1 MFGSTAEQIKG
12 MIIYPCCANKKAMVK
27 CGASG
32 KATHP
37 CPQCGKF
44 IEFDYDRMS
53 ARVTKAERG
62 AAQKFRTIANCMS
75 EVSLS
80 R

>member
-1 MFGSTAEQIKG
+1 M
-12 MIIYPCCANKKAMVK
+12 Y
-27 CGASG
+27 GASG

-37 CPQCGKF
+37 CPRCGKF
-44 IEFDYDRMS
+44 IEFDYDKMS

-62 AAQKFRTIANCMS
+62 ASQKFMTIEKCVS
-75 EVSLS
+75 DISLS